1 MTTTVRKR
9 IRAVSR
15 AAVATLGMA
24 LLAQPGAACEAGG
37 PYRCT
42 QNGAAWDFRQVAELL
57 SPLRDI
63 DSRYFYDMRG
73 RCYHYAGYE
82 VYEIPCR
89 PYSPY

>member
-1 MTTTVRKR
+1 MTTTLRKR
-9 IRAVSR
+9 FRAASR

-24 LLAQPGAACEAGG
+24 MFAHPGAACEAYG
-37 PYRCT
+37 PYACG
-42 QNGAAWDFRQVAELL
+42 QNGVAWDFGQLADLL
-57 SPLRDI
+57 SPLRDL
-63 DSRYFYDMRG
+63 DSRHFYDMRG